1 MKIIK
6 EIPEKNIIKVMPEN
20 LDDLWHLSNIIE
32 KNNVVSAVTERRI
45 EEKGDKLRADR
56 GAKRRVYLGVKVEK
70 VNFHEDTNRLRVSGK
85 IIHGPDDVPLGAY
98 HTIDI
103 EPLTEVSIQKNWKRW
118 DLQRLKEAENS
129 AKKP

>member
-1 MKIIK
+1 MEKFLFNVEDREAKIEACIKQGIVMKIIK

-32 KNNVVSAVTERRI
+32 KNNAVSAMTERRI

-98 HTIDI
+98 
-103 EPLTEVSIQKNWKRW
+103 QKR
-118 DLQRLKEAENS
+118 R
-129 AKKP
+129 